1 MYSLT
6 HLSLLFPFILSLPLI
21 PRIDHSCYTRHYL
34 CTLYVFSLTFLIFSI
49 RTIFHSPSYLYSV
62 THLYRIP
69 WHLLRL
75 SSLTVSL
82 NHEVKVGRVVGEEKK
97 SCFPVYS
104 ILCIFALTFCTLPQS
119 FCIHYPQ
126 CLYQFLFSLSIPLL
140 YTSILLPSPVYVL
153 NYLHCTLP
161 LESVVKIS
169 LSLSPVPVQYIS
181 LHFLH
186 FSYRSPLPV
195 NFPFCLFCIR
205 RLAGPHYTTLLT
217 GKNYATF
224 ILLPCVSFAFSHKF
238 QPAPPPP
245 IPRPRFQKKVQYTV
259 PSQVPLPQSPVE

>member
-1 MYSLT
+1 MLRVIGHAERERERERPESVTTQHCEEKPPDRTLNHSPPSCTHSLT
-6 HLSLLFPFILSLPLI
+6 FRSCSLSYSHFLSFPGSII
-21 PRIDHSCYTRHYL
+21 HATCVTIYL

-97 SCFPVYS
+97 SCVPVYS
-104 ILCIFALTFCTLPQS
+104 ILCIVALTFCTLPQS

-126 CLYQFLFSLSIPLL
+126 CLYQFLFSLSLPLL
-140 YTSILLPSPVYVL
+140 YTSILLPTPVYFL
-153 NYLHCTLP
+153 NYLHCTVP

-169 LSLSPVPVQYIS
+169 LSFPQFLYSAFPYIFSIFRIVPPY
-181 LHFLH
+181 
-186 FSYRSPLPV
+186 P
-195 NFPFCLFCIR
+195 
-205 RLAGPHYTTLLT
+205 
-217 GKNYATF
+217 
-224 ILLPCVSFAFSHKF
+224 
-238 QPAPPPP
+238 
-245 IPRPRFQKKVQYTV
+245 
-259 PSQVPLPQSPVE
+259 